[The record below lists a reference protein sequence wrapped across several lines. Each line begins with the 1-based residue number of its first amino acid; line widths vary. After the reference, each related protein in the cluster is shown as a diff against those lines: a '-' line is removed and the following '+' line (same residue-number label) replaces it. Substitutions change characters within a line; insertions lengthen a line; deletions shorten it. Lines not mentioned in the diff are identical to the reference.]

1 MKIIAAFAVGL
12 ALAVALPAVSAQ
24 AQNARSFVSAHG
36 SDSAACTLAAPCRTL
51 AAALAATNAGGEI
64 DVLDPAGYGALT
76 IDKAISIVN
85 DGVGTAGVIVPSGG
99 TGIII
104 NAGPNDAVS
113 LRGLSVEGGGVGAT
127 GIKFNSGASLT
138 VEKCVIRH
146 VTGNGIDFT
155 STTATSALT
164 VANSLVADNGAA
176 GINLLPSGSAT
187 AEFNRVEANN
197 NGFYGILVA
206 GDSSSGTNTVN
217 ATVSDSV
224 AAGNGNAGF
233 YSSSP
238 SGHAP
243 TSFMVS
249 HSVTANNGIGVDAFG
264 PGVVVR
270 LANST
275 VTGNASGWQ
284 AVNGGVISSYGDNYI
299 DGNGSN
305 TGSLTP
311 PDGSACTLNG
321 LSGTIVNG
329 KCTIPDGTACPLNHA
344 SGTTLNGTCTIQ
356 ACFAGFAD
364 CNNQAVDGCEV
375 NVSTDRN
382 NCGSCGRVCAV
393 GKTCIAGAC
402 S

>member
-1 MKIIAAFAVGL
+1 MNRRAIVVAASLML
-12 ALAVALPAVSAQ
+12 ACILSPAK
-24 AQNARSFVSAHG
+24 AQNARSFVSSHG
-36 SDSAACTLAAPCRTL
+36 LDTNACTLAAPCRSL
-51 AAALAATNAGGEI
+51 AVALAATNAGGEI
-64 DVLDPAGYGALT
+64 DVLNPAGYGALT
-76 IDKAISIVN
+76 INKAISIVN
-85 DGVGTAGVIVPSGG
+85 DGVGTAGVIVPSGED
-99 TGIII
+99 GIII

-113 LRGLSVEGGGVGAT
+113 LRGLSVEGSGVGAT

-146 VTGNGIDFT
+146 MTGNGIDFT
-155 STTATSALT
+155 SSTATSALT
-164 VANSLVADNGAA
+164 VSNSLVADNGEA

-197 NGFYGILVA
+197 NGFYGILVG
-206 GDSSSGTNTVN
+206 GDSSSGANTVN

-243 TSFMVS
+243 TNFMVS

-270 LANST
+270 LANSA

-284 AVNGGVISSYGDNYI
+284 VVNGGVISSYGDNYI

-311 PDGSACTLNG
+311 PDGSACVRNG
-321 LSGTIVNG
+321 LSGRIVNG
-329 KCTIPDGTACPLNHA
+329 KCTIPDGTACTLNHA
-344 SGTTLNGTCTIQ
+344 TGTTVNGTCTIQ
-356 ACFAGFAD
+356 FCTAGFAD
-364 CNNQAVDGCEV
+364 CNAQAADGCEANV
-375 NVSTDRN
+375 NTDTN
-382 NCGSCGRVCAV
+382 NCGACGRVCGA
-393 GKTCIAGAC
+393 GKICVSGIC
-402 S
+402 N